1 MNSMNV
7 SQLVFSP
14 TGGTDKVAEIITK
27 AWGMPVN
34 KIDLSDAKID
44 YSSLCFKQEDV
55 AVIAVP
61 SYGGRVPGLAAER
74 ISNIRGNQT
83 PCVIV
88 CVYGNRAYED
98 TLVELSD
105 IAEKSGFNIIAA
117 IAAVAEHSI
126 FHQYAAGRPDAEDE
140 SELNDFA
147 NQILDK
153 VNGSPAAFSTP
164 QIPGNRPYKK
174 ISVVSLVPKAN
185 NACTNCGLC
194 AKQCPAMAIST
205 EDFKA
210 TDTQKCLSCMRCV
223 VNCPQSAR
231 KVNKAVVS
239 SVALVIKKAC
249 SERKEN
255 ELYL

>member
-7 SQLVFSP
+7 SQITFSP
-14 TGGTDKVAEIITK
+14 TGGTGKVAEIITK
-27 AWGMPVN
+27 AWGMPAN
-34 KIDLSDAKID
+34 KIDLTDAKID
-44 YSSLCFKQEDV
+44 YSSLCFSQGEI

-61 SYGGRVPGLAAER
+61 SYGGRVPSLAAER
-74 ISNIRGNQT
+74 ISHIRGNQT

-105 IAEKSGFNIIAA
+105 IAEKSGFHVVAA

-140 SELNDFA
+140 RQLTDFA

-153 VNGSPAAFSTP
+153 INGSPAAFSTP
-164 QIPGNRPYKK
+164 QILGNRPYKK
-174 ISVVSLVPKAN
+174 TSVVSLVPKAN
-185 NACTNCGLC
+185 NACVNCGLC
-194 AKQCPAMAIST
+194 AKRCPAMAISA
-205 EDFKA
+205 ENLKGADA
-210 TDTQKCLSCMRCV
+210 QKCLSCMRCV

-231 KVNKAVVS
+231 KVNQAVVS

-249 SERKEN
+249 SARKEN